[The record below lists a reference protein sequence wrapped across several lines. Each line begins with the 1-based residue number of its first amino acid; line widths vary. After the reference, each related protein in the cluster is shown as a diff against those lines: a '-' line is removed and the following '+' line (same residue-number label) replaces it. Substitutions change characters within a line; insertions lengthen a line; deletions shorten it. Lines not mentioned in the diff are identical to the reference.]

1 MQTTR
6 GKQTQGEELPKVHID
21 WFVKPVT
28 RFIKIETASGGALLI
43 ATLIAVIFAN
53 SSFSEPFFQFWAT
66 PVGFSFGEIELKRS
80 IHKWINDGAMTI
92 FFFLVALEL
101 KRELILGELRSPK
114 LAMLSISAAIG
125 GMIVPVLIFVVLQF
139 DTPPL
144 NGWGV
149 VMSTDTAF
157 VLGCLALL
165 GKSIPKV
172 LRVFMLSLAVV
183 DDIGAILAVA
193 IGYSS
198 TIDSIYIGFAV
209 VGLITVKAMA
219 HVGIRSFMIY
229 LAIGGVIWLAIDSSG
244 FHPTI
249 AGVILG
255 LMTPTV
261 KWVDNE
267 RLHNIITCI
276 TSYPLSPTSEG
287 SVPYKQA
294 LKTAEAAA
302 REALSP
308 VERLENILHP
318 WVGFVI
324 MPLFALSNA
333 GIIIKEANTFDFL
346 AITIFI
352 SLVLGKPL
360 GIILFSW
367 FAVKTRIAVLP
378 ESLNWHMLLGGSLL
392 AGVSFTMALFI
403 ADLALQA
410 AYVTT
415 AKLAIII
422 ASITSAFLGC
432 LFLKYLSISSNIN
445 KLEGSFEK

>member
-1 MQTTR
+1 MRRTKGALNQIE
-6 GKQTQGEELPKVHID
+6 QTQYNELPKKHID
-21 WFVKPVT
+21 WLVKPIT
-28 RFIKIETASGGALLI
+28 RFIQIETASGGILLL
-43 ATLIAVIFAN
+43 ATLIALLFAN
-53 SSFSEPFFQFWAT
+53 SSLSGVYFQFWAT
-66 PVGFSFGEIELKRS
+66 PVGISFGDIQLNRS
-80 IHKWINDGAMTI
+80 IHQWINDGAMTI

-125 GMIVPVLIFVVLQF
+125 GMIVPVFIFVLLQF
-139 DTPPL
+139 DVPTF

-165 GKSIPKV
+165 GKSIPKA

-183 DDIGAILAVA
+183 DDIGAILVVA
-193 IGYSS
+193 ISYSS
-198 TIDSIYIGFAV
+198 TIDWMYIGFATI
-209 VGLITVKAMA
+209 GLVTVKTMGF
-219 HVGIRSFMIY
+219 VGIRSFIFYSMV
-229 LAIGGVIWLAIDSSG
+229 GGLIWLAIDSSG

-249 AGVILG
+249 TGVILG

-267 RLHNIITCI
+267 RLYNIVACI
-276 TSYPLSPTSEG
+276 TSYPLSQLNDTNI
-287 SVPYKQA
+287 PYKQA
-294 LKTAEAAA
+294 LKTAESAA

-318 WVGFVI
+318 WVGFAI

-333 GIIIKEANTFDFL
+333 GIIIKEANIFDFL

-352 SLVLGKPL
+352 SFVIGKPL

-367 FAVKTRIAVLP
+367 FAVKTRIATLP
-378 ESLNWHMLLGGSLL
+378 ESLNWHMIFGGSLL
-392 AGVSFTMALFI
+392 AGIGFTMALFI
-403 ADLALQA
+403 TDLALQA
-410 AYVTT
+410 TYVTT

-422 ASITSAFLGC
+422 ASVTSATLGC
-432 LFLKYLSISSNIN
+432 LFLKCRTRL
-445 KLEGSFEK
+445 